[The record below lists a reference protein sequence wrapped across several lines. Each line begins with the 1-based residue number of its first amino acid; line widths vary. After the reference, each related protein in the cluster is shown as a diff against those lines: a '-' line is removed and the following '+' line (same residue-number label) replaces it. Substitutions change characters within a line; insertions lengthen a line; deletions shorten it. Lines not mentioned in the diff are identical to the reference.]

1 MRIALLS
8 AGPSLNR
15 FDESEPYDLRI
26 AVNTAAARHRCDWWS
41 VGDHRPYLDIDALG
55 KDALRIFMMGPEIGH
70 LESLG
75 VILGDRAMAWSEL
88 KGLCPVVNWDEFSA
102 TAAVVLA
109 VQLGATAIDCYGCDM
124 HGTKDY
130 AGRSDIGGRPT
141 VRSEDD
147 RWPKERR
154 IWNALMDWLES
165 LGIAVRRIGHPCVQ
179 VIEVQYVA

>member
-75 VILGDRAMAWSEL
+75 VVLGDRAMAWSEL
-88 KGLCPVVNWDEFSA
+88 KGLCPVDTWMEYGA
-102 TAAVVLA
+102 TAADFMA
-109 VQLGATAIDCYGCDM
+109 DRNGAPA
-124 HGTKDY
+124 
-130 AGRSDIGGRPT
+130 
-141 VRSEDD
+141 
-147 RWPKERR
+147 
-154 IWNALMDWLES
+154 NA
-165 LGIAVRRIGHPCVQ
+165 
-179 VIEVQYVA
+179 